1 MRFNG
6 EVITSRNNPLVK
18 WASSLSEKKYRDL
31 EKSFIIEGEKLAFEA
46 LEAGLPVTHVLI
58 DADKASR
65 LLDKIKS
72 FAINEKFENTV
83 VVQLSESAFS
93 KISGEKSP
101 QGIILVIKYL
111 DFFSKL
117 DIIYKEEFFL
127 KPDER
132 AIILSSIRDPGNLG
146 SVIRSAVAF
155 GTEHI
160 ILSEDCVDL
169 YNSKTVRAAMGS
181 FLKIKATIVPDLV
194 STISALRANGRS
206 VYAAELRPGAVS
218 LSSIET
224 SPRDIVVIGNEGH
237 GIPKDVSAA
246 CSASVYIPIS
256 ENTESLNASVAA
268 GILMYAVVKARQGR

>member
-1 MRFNG
+1 MRFND

-18 WASSLSEKKYRDL
+18 WAASLSEKKFRDA
-31 EKSFIIEGEKLAFEA
+31 ERSFIVEGEKLAFEA
-46 LEAGLPVTHVLI
+46 LSAGLPVSHIFIEEGRYASIKARLSAFESDEKYAKTLI
-58 DADKASR
+58 I
-65 LLDKIKS
+65 LL
-72 FAINEKFENTV
+72 A
-83 VVQLSESAFS
+83 ESAFS

-101 QGIILVIKYL
+101 QGIILAIKYL

-127 KPDER
+127 RPDER

-160 ILSEDCVDL
+160 ILSSDCVDL

-181 FLKIKATIVPDLV
+181 FYKIKATIVSDLPAAI
-194 STISALRANGRS
+194 TAIKEQGRS

-218 LSSIET
+218 VSELNT
-224 SPRDIVVIGNEGH
+224 SPTDIVVIGNEGH
-237 GIPKDVSAA
+237 GIAEDVSSA
-246 CSASVYIPIS
+246 CTASVYIPIS

-268 GILMYAVVKARQGR
+268 GVLMWEFSKK

>member
-18 WASSLSEKKYRDL
+18 WASSLSEKKYRDS
-31 EKSFIIEGEKLAFEA
+31 EQAFIIEGEKLAFEA
-46 LEAGLPVTHVLI
+46 LEAGLPVTHVLV
-58 DADKASR
+58 DSEKAIR
-65 LLDKIKS
+65 LMDRINA
-72 FAINEKFENTV
+72 FANNEKFANTV
-83 VVQLSESAFS
+83 VIQLSESAFS
-93 KISGEKSP
+93 KISGEKAP
-101 QGIILVIKYL
+101 QGIILIIKYL

-127 KPDER
+127 KSDER

-155 GTEHI
+155 GTDHI

-181 FLKIKATIVPDLV
+181 FFKIKATIVSDLV
-194 STISALRANGRS
+194 STISLLRENGRA

-218 LSSIET
+218 LSDIDT
-224 SPRDIVVIGNEGH
+224 SPCDIVVIGNEGR
-237 GIPKDVSAA
+237 GITEDVSKA

-268 GILMYAVVKARQGR
+268 GVLMWEFSKK

>member
-1 MRFNG
+1 MKLNP
-6 EVITSRNNPLVK
+6 EVITSRNNPVVK
-18 WASSLSEKKYRDL
+18 WAASLSEKKFRDA
-31 EKSFIIEGEKLAFEA
+31 ERTFIVEGEKLSFEA
-46 LEAGLPVTHVLI
+46 LCAGLPVSHIFVDEGRYGYLKDRLDAYAADEKYEKTLLI
-58 DADKASR
+58 
-65 LLDKIKS
+65 L
-72 FAINEKFENTV
+72 
-83 VVQLSESAFS
+83 LSESAFS

-101 QGIILVIKYL
+101 QGIILAIKYL

-127 KPDER
+127 RPDER

-160 ILSEDCVDL
+160 ILSDDCVDL

-181 FLKIKATIVPDLV
+181 FYKIKATIVADLPAA
-194 STISALRANGRS
+194 IRAIKDSGRA

-218 LSSIET
+218 VSEITT
-224 SPRDIVVIGNEGH
+224 SPTDIVVIGNEGH
-237 GIPKDVSAA
+237 GISEEVSSA
-246 CSASVYIPIS
+246 CTASVYIPIS

-268 GILMYAVVKARQGR
+268 GVLMWEFSKK

>member
-1 MRFNG
+1 MFDRLN
-6 EVITSRNNPLVK
+6 
-18 WASSLSEKKYRDL
+18 
-31 EKSFIIEGEKLAFEA
+31 AFS
-46 LEAGLPVTHVLI
+46 
-58 DADKASR
+58 D
-65 LLDKIKS
+65 
-72 FAINEKFENTV
+72 NEKFADTA
-83 VVQLSESAFS
+83 VVQLSENAFS

-101 QGIILVIKYL
+101 QGIILIIKYL

-127 KPDER
+127 KPEER

-181 FLKIKATIVPDLV
+181 FFKIKATVVSDLV
-194 STISALRANGRS
+194 ATISALRENGRS

-218 LSSIET
+218 LSDIDT
-224 SPRDIVVIGNEGH
+224 SPCDIVVIGNEGH
-237 GIPKDVSAA
+237 GIPEDISAA

-268 GILMYAVVKARQGR
+268 GVLMWEFSKK

>member
-1 MRFNG
+1 MRFNE

-18 WASSLSEKKYRDL
+18 WASSLSEKKYRDA
-31 EKSFIIEGEKLAFEA
+31 EKAFIIEGEKLAFEA
-46 LEAGLPVTHVLI
+46 LEAELPVTHILV
-58 DADKASR
+58 DSEKASC
-65 LLDKIKS
+65 LLERINA
-72 FAINEKFENTV
+72 FADNEKFVDTV
-83 VVQLSESAFS
+83 VVQLSEGAFS

-101 QGIILVIKYL
+101 QGIILIIKHL

-127 KPDER
+127 GANEK

-181 FLKIKATIVPDLV
+181 FFKIKATIVPDLV
-194 STISALRANGRS
+194 ATISALRENGRA
-206 VYAAELRPGAVS
+206 VYAAELRLGAVS
-218 LSSIET
+218 LSDIET

-237 GIPKDVSAA
+237 GIPENVSAA

-268 GILMYAVVKARQGR
+268 GVLMWEFSKE

>member
-1 MRFNG
+1 MKFNT

-18 WASSLSEKKYRDL
+18 WAASLSEKKFRDA
-31 EKSFIIEGEKLAFEA
+31 ERSFIVEGEKLSFEA
-46 LEAGLPVTHVLI
+46 LSAGLPVSHIFIDESRYGFLKDRLNLYANDEKYSDTVLV
-58 DADKASR
+58 KM
-65 LLDKIKS
+65 
-72 FAINEKFENTV
+72 
-83 VVQLSESAFS
+83 SEIAFS

-101 QGIILVIKYL
+101 QGIILAIKYL

-181 FLKIKATIVPDLV
+181 FFKIKATVVSDLV
-194 STISALRANGRS
+194 ATISALREHGRS

-218 LSSIET
+218 LSNIDT
-224 SPRDIVVIGNEGH
+224 SPYDIVVIGNEGH
-237 GIPKDVSAA
+237 GIPEDVSAA

-268 GILMYAVVKARQGR
+268 GVLMWEFSKK